1 MRRLPARTTSRT
13 TARAT
18 ALALAATVVAA
29 GCSGEGGTG
38 ATPTARPTFGVPS
51 EEPCPSPK
59 PTRPNWPKEVPEF
72 IPRPDGVTIQKV
84 TAEQGG
90 NVTQVR
96 FSTPLSMLQSRA
108 FVLAEFKKN
117 GLQITRGDSE
127 PAEIDVLF
135 QRNEGLR
142 GLVRIF
148 ATTERCTTLWLLAV
162 VRDVNAPYDIG
173 YTPPPSASPLPFG

>member
-1 MRRLPARTTSRT
+1 MPRLPARP
-13 TARAT
+13 A
-18 ALALAATVVAA
+18 ALAIATTFAVA
-29 GCSGEGGTG
+29 GCSGGGGT
-38 ATPTARPTFGVPS
+38 ATPTARPSFPVVTDG
-51 EEPCPSPK
+51 PCPTPK
-59 PTRPNWPKEVPEF
+59 PTQPKWPKEVPAF
-72 IPRPDGVTIQKV
+72 VPRPEGVTIQKV
-84 TAEQGG
+84 TNEQDG

-96 FSTPLSMLQSRA
+96 FMTPMSMLQSRS

-162 VRDVNAPYDIG
+162 VRDVDAPYDIG
-173 YTPPPSASPLPFG
+173 YTPPPSSSPLPFG

>member
-1 MRRLPARTTSRT
+1 MPRLPARP
-13 TARAT
+13 A
-18 ALALAATVVAA
+18 ALAIVTTFALA
-29 GCSGEGGTG
+29 GCSGNGGP
-38 ATPTARPTFGVPS
+38 AAPTARPSFPVVS
-51 EEPCPSPK
+51 DEPCPTPK
-59 PTRPNWPKEVPEF
+59 ATKPKWPKEVPAF
-72 IPRPDGVTIQKV
+72 VPRPEGVTIQRV
-84 TAEQGG
+84 TNEQNG

-96 FSTPLSMLQSRA
+96 FSTPMSMLQSRS
-108 FVLAEFKKN
+108 FVLSEFKKN

-162 VRDVNAPYDIG
+162 VRDVDAPYDIG
-173 YTPPPSASPLPFG
+173 YTPPPSSSPLPFG